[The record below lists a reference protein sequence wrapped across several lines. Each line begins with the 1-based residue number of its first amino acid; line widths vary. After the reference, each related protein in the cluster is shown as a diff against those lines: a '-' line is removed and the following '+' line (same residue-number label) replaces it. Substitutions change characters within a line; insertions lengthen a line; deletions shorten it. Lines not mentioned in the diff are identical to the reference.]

1 MHKERVIVVA
11 PGRASYIRDSSNYL
25 KNSSEKKFINL
36 INDINKKRAINK
48 EINILDLDRSSFR
61 TKLHMIGKNA
71 GPLTY
76 ACSLSDY
83 FCIDKDRYEIVAI
96 LGNSMG
102 WYSALAMSGSISFID
117 GNDLI

>member
-11 PGRASYIRDSSNYL
+11 PGRASYIRDSRNYL

-61 TKLHMIGKNA
+61 TKI
-71 GPLTY
+71 TY
-76 ACSLSDY
+76 
-83 FCIDKDRYEIVAI
+83 DR
-96 LGNSMG
+96 
-102 WYSALAMSGSISFID
+102 
-117 GNDLI
+117 

>member
-36 INDINKKRAINK
+36 INDINKKRDIKK

-71 GPLTY
+71 APLTY
-76 ACSLSDY
+76 ACSLADY

-102 WYSALAMSGSISFID
+102 W
-117 GNDLI
+117 